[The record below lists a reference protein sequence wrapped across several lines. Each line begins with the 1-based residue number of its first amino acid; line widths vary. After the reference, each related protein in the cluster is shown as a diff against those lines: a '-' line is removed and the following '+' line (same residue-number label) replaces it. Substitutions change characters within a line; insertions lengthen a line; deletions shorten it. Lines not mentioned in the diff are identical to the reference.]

1 MFQTTNQIVIFRG
14 LLDDGSYDGFLMCFD
29 CFLDPF
35 LMVVCGLWM
44 NITKSCVS
52 CCPEYLNF
60 VGGKI
65 PTLLFFHSRLCPEP
79 ENRPDVFRD
88 WGEARWG
95 GVKRFKCPCAHT

>member
-1 MFQTTNQIVIFRG
+1 MFRTTNQIVIFRG

-29 CFLDPF
+29 CFLDRF

-65 PTLLFFHSRLCPEP
+65 PTLRFFTLVYAQSPKTGLTFLGIGVR
-79 ENRPDVFRD
+79 R
-88 WGEARWG
+88 G
-95 GVKRFKCPCAHT
+95 GVG